1 MINKIQIGLFIK
13 TIQLMVGYFISL
25 VILRIHNRRNFISIL
40 RIIQLG
46 KQFKK
51 TFINMSQVILRCIYN
66 RYLHLGEDFRD
77 ILKIGCLIWVLD
89 HLFVNIV
96 FRSILNLI

>member
-13 TIQLMVGYFISL
+13 TIKLMVGYFISL
-25 VILRIHNRRNFISIL
+25 VILRIYNRRNFISIL

-51 TFINMSQVILRCIYN
+51 TYINLSQVILRCIYN
-66 RYLHLGEDFRD
+66 RFPNFMGDFRD
-77 ILKIGCLIWVLD
+77 I
-89 HLFVNIV
+89 
-96 FRSILNLI
+96 